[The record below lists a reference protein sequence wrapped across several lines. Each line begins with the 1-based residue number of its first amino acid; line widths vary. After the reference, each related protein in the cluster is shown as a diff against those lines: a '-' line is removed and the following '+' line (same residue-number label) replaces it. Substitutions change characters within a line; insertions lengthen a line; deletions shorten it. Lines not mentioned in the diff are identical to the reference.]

1 MTRLRASE
9 VASYVFCARAWGY
22 DRQGAVRQNA
32 ADLEVGAAWHRRH
45 GRQVLA
51 AGCLRG
57 LGYGLILLSLVG
69 TAAYLTSRA
78 LG

>member
-9 VASYVFCARAWGY
+9 LSSYAFCERAWWY
-22 DRQGAVRQNA
+22 ARQGVPSENA
-32 ADLEVGAAWHRRH
+32 PALDAGTAWHRRH

-51 AGCLRG
+51 GGCLRTV
-57 LGYGLILLSLVG
+57 GYLLILAALVG
-69 TAAYLTSRA
+69 AAVYLTVVA